1 LGGYEYSNLCSDFG
15 IQFVDGNIVIG
26 LMVVM
31 RHINFIFLII
41 LMVLVNSC
49 DEPDYLE
56 TYKTDLPSPS
66 TLYVEQTNAFS
77 LMINWRVSEEDN
89 QLIDHFLIETFSRD
103 DSITIDQDLFDSFI
117 TENTNARTILI
128 DRDDSTLVETLNS
141 DTIFF
146 EYIDHEAIFDSWNYY
161 RVTMMFDDIESF
173 SILTVAGYFFELSEP
188 EDFIIAQLNDFQLEL
203 TWDKSN
209 YADGYRIVRFYTLS
223 EFDSTFESSDSV
235 VIDSSYYPQYD
246 ILQDSI
252 YTISGIQPNQ
262 YYTYA
267 LVAYA
272 EQDSIR
278 RWSDTTEV
286 TSMLSLVN
294 PIISE
299 TKSVNDKTVRLY
311 LPKDSI
317 DSKFDTLFVLRKD
330 DTQWA
335 CVETLMVDA
344 MDQFLYESRNQY
356 LISGGEVQVN
366 DEAVYRLVAKGKVNA
381 LASNIVSG
389 SSLDIEGFT
398 FVEGGNFQYGSTDST
413 VTIDPFYISIYEFTG
428 VDSFPSEDGNLP
440 KDSISWVEA
449 VNICNS
455 LSDEHGRT
463 FRLPSETEWEY
474 VAKWDIFS
482 QQDFLYPWQS
492 NSITGDN
499 ANYMNS
505 GDPPDNG
512 LTPVGYY
519 DGDNGTIDS
528 FSPFGAYDMGGNIL
542 EWCGYGDLN
551 SDLDEVSGNNYTGD
565 DELKVLRGGGY
576 WHDPEQLKTTN
587 RFEYGPETQVSGF
600 GFRIVMEDTE

>member
-1 LGGYEYSNLCSDFG
+1 MG
-15 IQFVDGNIVIG
+15 IQCVDISTVIG
-26 LMVVM
+26 LLVVM

-41 LMVLVNSC
+41 LIVLVNSC
-49 DEPDYLE
+49 TEPDYLE

-66 TLYVEQTNAFS
+66 TLYIEQTNAFS
-77 LMINWRVSEEDN
+77 LMINWRVLEEDN
-89 QLIDHFLIETFSRD
+89 QLIEHFLIETFSRD
-103 DSITIDQDLFDSFI
+103 DSITIDHDLFDMSM

-128 DRDDSTLVETLNS
+128 DRDDSFLVETFNT

-146 EYIDHEAIFDSWNYY
+146 EYIDHAAIFDSWNYY
-161 RVTMMFDDIESF
+161 RVTVMFDDIESF
-173 SILTVAGYFFELSEP
+173 SILTAAGYFLELSEP
-188 EDFIIAQLNDFQLEL
+188 ENFMITQLNDFQLEL
-203 TWDKSN
+203 TWEKSN
-209 YADGYRIVRFYTLS
+209 YANGYRILRFDTLS
-223 EFDSTFESSDSV
+223 EFDSTFESTDSMIV
-235 VIDSSYYPQYD
+235 DSSYNPQFD
-246 ILQDSI
+246 ILQNSE

-262 YYTYA
+262 NYTYA

-278 RWSDTTEV
+278 RWSDTTKV
-286 TSMLSLVN
+286 TSMLTLDN
-294 PIISE
+294 PVIAE
-299 TKSVNDKTVRLY
+299 TKSINDKTVRLY

-330 DTQWA
+330 DTQWT

-344 MDQFLYESRNQY
+344 MDQLLYESRNQY
-356 LISGGEVQVN
+356 LLN
-366 DEAVYRLVAKGKVNA
+366 DGTMQENDNVEYRLVAKGKVNA
-381 LASNIVSG
+381 LASNIVVGRTLS
-389 SSLDIEGFT
+389 IAGFT
-398 FVEGGNFQYGSTDST
+398 FVEGGNYQYGSTDST

-428 VDSFPSEDGNLP
+428 VDSFPPEEGNLP
-440 KDSISWVEA
+440 KDTLSWVEA

-455 LSDEHGRT
+455 LSNDDGRT

-528 FSPFGAYDMGGNIL
+528 FSPFGAYDMGGNVL
-542 EWCGYGDLN
+542 EWCGYGNLD

-587 RFEYGPETQVSGF
+587 RFEYEPEIHVSGF

>member
-1 LGGYEYSNLCSDFG
+1 
-15 IQFVDGNIVIG
+15 
-26 LMVVM
+26 
-31 RHINFIFLII
+31 
-41 LMVLVNSC
+41 
-49 DEPDYLE
+49 
-56 TYKTDLPSPS
+56 
-66 TLYVEQTNAFS
+66 
-77 LMINWRVSEEDN
+77 MINWRVLEEDN
-89 QLIDHFLIETFSRD
+89 QLIEHFLIETFSRD
-103 DSITIDQDLFDSFI
+103 DSITIDHDLFDMSM

-128 DRDDSTLVETLNS
+128 DRDDSFLVETFNT

-146 EYIDHEAIFDSWNYY
+146 EYIDHAAIFDSWNYY
-161 RVTMMFDDIESF
+161 RVTVMFDDIESF
-173 SILTVAGYFFELSEP
+173 SILTAAGYFLELSEP
-188 EDFIIAQLNDFQLEL
+188 ENFMITQLNDFQLEL
-203 TWDKSN
+203 TWEKSN
-209 YADGYRIVRFYTLS
+209 YANGYRILRFDTLS
-223 EFDSTFESSDSV
+223 EFDSTFESTDSMIV
-235 VIDSSYYPQYD
+235 DSSYNPQFD
-246 ILQDSI
+246 ILQNSE

-262 YYTYA
+262 NYTYA

-278 RWSDTTEV
+278 RWSDTTKV
-286 TSMLSLVN
+286 TSMLTLDN
-294 PIISE
+294 PVIAE
-299 TKSVNDKTVRLY
+299 TKSINDKTVRLY

-330 DTQWA
+330 DTQWT

-344 MDQFLYESRNQY
+344 MDQLLYESRNQY
-356 LISGGEVQVN
+356 LLN
-366 DEAVYRLVAKGKVNA
+366 DGTMQENDNVEYRLVAKGKVNA
-381 LASNIVSG
+381 LASNIVVGRTLS
-389 SSLDIEGFT
+389 IAGFT
-398 FVEGGNFQYGSTDST
+398 FVEGGNYQYGSTDST

-428 VDSFPSEDGNLP
+428 VDSFPPEEGNLP
-440 KDSISWVEA
+440 KDTLSWVEA

-455 LSDEHGRT
+455 LSNDDGRT
-463 FRLPSETEWEY
+463 FRFPSETEWEY

-528 FSPFGAYDMGGNIL
+528 FSPFGAYDMGGNVL
-542 EWCGYGDLN
+542 EWCGYGNLD

-587 RFEYGPETQVSGF
+587 RFEYEPEIHVSGF